1 MTGRGGS
8 VQTMIHYDVHKLTL
22 ARVCSKRAEPSEAEL
37 FAILVALMSLP
48 ESPHDRSRDGL
59 ALTEENRTQV
69 AAYIREKLTT
79 LLPEFEWNGGLLL
92 RLYQL
97 VGLRIRWAPF

>member
-1 MTGRGGS
+1 
-8 VQTMIHYDVHKLTL
+8 VVHYDVDEANL
-22 ARVCSKRAEPSEAEL
+22 ARVHSKRPEPSETEL
-37 FAILVALMSLP
+37 FAILIALMSLP
-48 ESPHDRSRDGL
+48 ESPRDRNHDEL
-59 ALTEENRTQV
+59 ALTEDNRMQV

-79 LLPEFEWNGGLLL
+79 HLPEFEWNGGLLL